1 VGPRV
6 LFNGHDI
13 YDVVEIQKDK
23 LKKTYEAL
31 PDDKALDEAFT
42 QDLKKQYTLDIPRL
56 RPDEWTSERK
66 DTSPQANEIVVYVPF
81 DGDPSVFGINLFFV
95 LLIGHHHHA
104 RRAPGDRCQLPS
116 PIESRYREAIP
127 NDD

>member
-31 PDDKALDEAFT
+31 PDDKALDESFT
-42 QDLKKQYTLDIPRL
+42 QDLKKQYMLDIPRF
-56 RPDEWTSERK
+56 RPDDEQYEGTCE
-66 DTSPQANEIVVYVPF
+66 QY
-81 DGDPSVFGINLFFV
+81 
-95 LLIGHHHHA
+95 
-104 RRAPGDRCQLPS
+104 
-116 PIESRYREAIP
+116 
-127 NDD
+127 